1 MLCLYLFAAQPIFG
15 QPVRSVV
22 GRASLFGQTRALAG
36 HARFPEPELPGLSVG
51 PHWPASFTHKRENA
65 PNMRISGTVKFFN
78 GAKGFGFISPE
89 DGSKDV
95 FVHAT
100 ALERAGLRTL
110 NEGDKVTFVL
120 EDDRKGRGKQ
130 AAQIEKA

>member
-1 MLCLYLFAAQPIFG
+1 MW
-15 QPVRSVV
+15 PVRAN
-22 GRASLFGQTRALAG
+22 GGLRPLFWLEHLALTG
-36 HARFPEPELPGLSVG
+36 LVPLPESELPG
-51 PHWPASFTHKRENA
+51 PREPNWPAFLHAIGKVLS
-65 PNMRISGTVKFFN
+65 MRISGTVKFFN
-78 GAKGFGFISPE
+78 GAKGFGFISPA

-100 ALERAGLRTL
+100 ALERAGIRAL

-130 AAQIEKA
+130 AAQIELA